1 VSLLLI
7 TGVNGFIG
15 SHVAVRLLAC
25 GHRVRGLVRSTSDL
39 RFIRRLDVDLRP
51 GDVTDRDSLA
61 RAADGVDV
69 VVHVAG
75 LASDWGPYERFHRV
89 NVLGTRCVAE
99 TAHTAGVRR
108 LVHISTTALHG
119 FSGFR
124 DADETYPMPE
134 TGFPYCETKK
144 VAERWLSGYMRST
157 PMEITVIRPGNVYGP
172 RDHTF
177 VGKYLDALRDG
188 RIAYVDGGTHW
199 TCPTYV
205 ENLAEAIRL
214 ACFDPAAAGEAF
226 IVTDGLAI
234 DWRTF
239 TEKLAG
245 ELGVPGPGRSV
256 PYWMAY
262 TAAAAMEAAWRLV
275 GSAAP
280 PLLTR
285 YRISNGGRDYH
296 FSTEKARRVLRY
308 EPPVGLDEAVRRT
321 VNWYRQ
327 RS

>member
-7 TGVNGFIG
+7 TGANGFIG
-15 SHVAVRLLAC
+15 SHVAERLLES

-39 RFIRRLDVDLRP
+39 GFIRQLDIDLRS
-51 GDVTDRDSLA
+51 GDVTDRESLA
-61 RAADGVDV
+61 RAADGVDI

-75 LASDWGPYERFHRV
+75 LASDWGPYERFYRV

-99 TAHTAGVRR
+99 TAHSVGVRR

-124 DADETYPMPE
+124 NADETFPMPE
-134 TGFPYCETKK
+134 TGFPYCETKRI
-144 VAERWLSGYMRST
+144 AERWLSDYMRST
-157 PMEITVIRPGNVYGP
+157 PMEISVIRPGNVFGP

-188 RIAYVDGGTHW
+188 KIAYLDGGCHW

-214 ACFDPAAAGEAF
+214 ACFAPGAAGEAF
-226 IVTDGLAI
+226 IITDGLAI
-234 DWRTF
+234 DWKTF
-239 TEKLAG
+239 TGILAA
-245 ELGVPGPGRSV
+245 ELGVPVPRRSV
-256 PYWMAY
+256 PYWLAY
-262 TAAAAMEAAWRLV
+262 PAAAAMEAAYRMLR
-275 GSAAP
+275 SPNP

-285 YRISNGGRDYH
+285 YRVSNGGRDYH
-296 FSTEKARRVLRY
+296 FSTEKARRLLRY
-308 EPPVGLDEAVRRT
+308 VPLVGLDEAVRRT
-321 VNWYRQ
+321 VSWYR
-327 RS
+327 RGS

>member
-1 VSLLLI
+1 MI

-15 SHVAVRLLAC
+15 SHVAENLLKS

-39 RFIRRLDVDLRP
+39 GSIRHLDIDLRY

-61 RAADGVDV
+61 RATDGVDV

-75 LASDWGPYERFHRV
+75 LAADWGPYERFYGV

-99 TAHTAGVRR
+99 TAHSAGVRR
-108 LVHISTTALHG
+108 LVHVSTTALHG
-119 FSGFR
+119 FTGFR
-124 DADETYPMPE
+124 DADESSPMPE
-134 TGFPYCETKK
+134 TGFPYCETKRI
-144 VAERWLSGYMRST
+144 AERWLSGFMRST
-157 PMEITVIRPGNVYGP
+157 PMEITVIRPGNVFGP

-177 VGKYLDALRDG
+177 IRKYLDALRDG
-188 RIAYVDGGTHW
+188 KIAYVDGGRHW

-205 ENLAEAIRL
+205 ENLAEAIRT
-214 ACFDPAAAGEAF
+214 ACFEPGAAGEAF
-226 IVTDGLAI
+226 IITDGLAI

-239 TEKLAG
+239 TGMLAA
-245 ELGVPGPGRSV
+245 EMGVPAPGRSV
-256 PYWMAY
+256 PYWLAY
-262 TAAAAMEAAWRLV
+262 SAAAAMETAYRLF
-275 GSAAP
+275 GSASP

-296 FSTEKARRVLRY
+296 FSTGKAKRVLRY
-308 EPPVGLDEAVRRT
+308 EPLVGLDEAVRRT
-321 VNWYRQ
+321 VNWYRR